1 MKFAAFRMICRFLI
15 ASLLAL
21 SFTSSAAMIGVDQM
35 SAASAG
41 AQADR
46 IALMNLVA
54 RSEVASQLQAN
65 GVDPQ
70 MAQQR
75 IASMT
80 DSEIATLKDQVGTMP
95 AGATS
100 GWAWAAAVI
109 IVALLVW
116 YFWMR

>member
-1 MKFAAFRMICRFLI
+1 MICRFLI

-21 SFTSSAAMIGVDQM
+21 SFTTASAGMIGVDQM

-54 RSEVASQLQAN
+54 RSEVANQLQAQ

-70 MAQQR
+70 MAQER

-80 DSEIATLKDQVGTMP
+80 DSEIAALKGQVDALP

-109 IVALLVW
+109 IVALVVW